1 MMSIGREIAW
11 ELYAYITEHGL
22 DGAGPFI
29 TTRES
34 MHSSAVHATEMQCNA
49 RFMNRRIEWPSSTL
63 HALSM
68 RTAAF
73 LHFIKSRSA
82 STSFTANI
90 QVRHLFPINTI
101 HIKHSIKVNIIVGKY
116 PVFILSIHYMNFS
129 FYWTTCYRSERWIQ
143 ESGHVTRWGVSKA
156 SHMITC
162 TISSHVHHIPL
173 WTSGTKC
180 LYCVSNL
187 SNLCLKLL
195 KKISIWSQTCLGQ
208 NVSIW
213 SQFETFLTFET

>member
-1 MMSIGREIAW
+1 MGEKSHHESFMCTS
-11 ELYAYITEHGL
+11 YGL

-29 TTRES
+29 KTRES
-34 MHSSAVHATEMQCNA
+34 MHSSAVHATE
-49 RFMNRRIEWPSSTL
+49 WPSSTL

-68 RTAAF
+68 RTSF

-90 QVRHLFPINTI
+90 LVRHLFPINTI

-162 TISSHVHHIPL
+162 TISSHVHHIHTRRINAYYAWYSVGTFKWGPL
-173 WTSGTKC
+173 SWIIQECMQG
-180 LYCVSNL
+180 
-187 SNLCLKLL
+187 
-195 KKISIWSQTCLGQ
+195 I
-208 NVSIW
+208 
-213 SQFETFLTFET
+213 